1 MECAQSGSCG
11 KCCTKVIGLS
21 VRFGGFVALD
31 DVNLH
36 IHCGELTALVGPNGA
51 GKTTLLRAILGEQ
64 AYTGKIIFRAKGG
77 EPTRPKVGYVP
88 QHLALDA
95 DAPITVQDFFA
106 ASVGS
111 QPVWLG
117 VSGKMRTVAKD
128 ALGKVA
134 AQQLL
139 RHRLSELSGG
149 ELQRVLLAAA
159 ISPMPEL
166 LLLDEPAAGVDL
178 SGLTLFYELV
188 CDLRRQYDLSIIIVT
203 HDLAGVA
210 PHVDRMVLLNK
221 RVIVDGKPGVVL
233 ADERLH
239 RLLGL
244 PPGIGTALP
253 SDAEAH
259 GREGA

>member
-1 MECAQSGSCG
+1 MECEQPGSCG
-11 KCCTKVIGLS
+11 KCCTKVIGLG
-21 VRFGGFVALD
+21 VRFGDAVVLK

-64 AYTGKIIFRAKGG
+64 PYSGSIVFRSKGG
-77 EPTRPKVGYVP
+77 EPTRPRVGYVP

-111 QPVWLG
+111 YPVWLG
-117 VSGKMRTVAKD
+117 VTTATRGMAKE
-128 ALGKVA
+128 ALAKVEA
-134 AQQLL
+134 GHLL
-139 RHRLSELSGG
+139 RRRLSELSGG

-159 ISPMPEL
+159 ITPMPEL

-188 CDLRRQYDLSIIIVT
+188 CNLRHQYDLSIIIVT

-221 RVIVDGKPGVVL
+221 SVIMDGKPAEVL

-239 RLLGL
+239 RLLGFPMVAGVTL
-244 PPGIGTALP
+244 PT
-253 SDAEAH
+253 DAEAH
-259 GREGA
+259 SREGA

>member
-1 MECAQSGSCG
+1 VDSATCG
-11 KCCTKVIGLS
+11 KCCTQVTGLS
-21 VRFGGFVALD
+21 VRFSDLLVLD
-31 DVNLH
+31 DINLH

-64 AYTGKIIFRAKGG
+64 AYTGKIVFRAKGG

-106 ASVGS
+106 ASVGN

-128 ALGKVA
+128 ALDKVA
-134 AQQLL
+134 AGHLL
-139 RHRLSELSGG
+139 RRRLSELSGG

-166 LLLDEPAAGVDL
+166 LLLDEPAAGVDTT
-178 SGLTLFYELV
+178 GLTLFYELV
-188 CDLRRQYDLSIIIVT
+188 CNLRRQYDLSIIIVT

-221 RVIVDGKPGVVL
+221 KIILDGKPTEVL
-233 ADERLH
+233 ADERL
-239 RLLGL
+239 RTMLGVPL
-244 PPGIGTALP
+244 AVATALP
-253 SDAEAH
+253 KDAEVHRRGEA
-259 GREGA
+259 

>member
-1 MECAQSGSCG
+1 M
-11 KCCTKVIGLS
+11 GLS
-21 VRFGGFVALD
+21 VRFGEFIALD
-31 DVNLH
+31 NINLH

-64 AYTGKIIFRAKGG
+64 AFTGKIVFRAKGG

-106 ASVGS
+106 ASVS
-111 QPVWLG
+111 NQPVWLG
-117 VSGKMRTVAKD
+117 VSGKMRAVAKD
-128 ALGKVA
+128 ALNKVA
-134 AQQLL
+134 AGHLL
-139 RHRLSELSGG
+139 RRRLSELSGG

-166 LLLDEPAAGVDL
+166 LLLDEPAAGVDI

-188 CDLRRQYDLSIIIVT
+188 CNLRRQYDLSIIIVT

-221 RVIVDGKPGVVL
+221 TIIVDGTPAEVL
-233 ADERLH
+233 GDERLH
-239 RLLGL
+239 RLMGVPLA
-244 PPGIGTALP
+244 IGKTLP
-253 SDAEAH
+253 SDEEAH
-259 GREGA
+259 RREDD

>member
-1 MECAQSGSCG
+1 
-11 KCCTKVIGLS
+11 VLGLS
-21 VRFGGFVALD
+21 VRFGEFVALD
-31 DVNLH
+31 DINLH

-64 AYTGKIIFRAKGG
+64 AHSGKIVFRAKGG

-117 VSGKMRTVAKD
+117 VSGKMRTVAKE
-128 ALGKVA
+128 ALDKVA
-134 AQQLL
+134 AGHLL
-139 RHRLSELSGG
+139 RRRLSELSGG

-166 LLLDEPAAGVDL
+166 LLLDEPAAGVDTT
-178 SGLTLFYELV
+178 GLTLFYELV

-221 RVIVDGKPGVVL
+221 KIILDGKPAEVL
-233 ADERLH
+233 ADERL
-239 RLLGL
+239 RTMLGVPL
-244 PPGIGTALP
+244 AVVTALP
-253 SDAEAH
+253 NDAEVHHRGEA
-259 GREGA
+259 